1 MKQIVVVGGS
11 SGLGNALVKDLID
24 RKNKVVVLGR
34 TKPADGV
41 QIERFYA
48 VDATTVDWS
57 AMYLAI
63 EKETARSIDSVI
75 FVAGAGIFGNTN
87 LIPVE
92 RAKRVFELNFWAC
105 SNAAR
110 AAAECWSARGQAG
123 KFVAILSIA
132 ARRAVP
138 FEAYYS
144 ASKAATTRFLEC
156 LQLEYAHKQIEFIC
170 AFPGLLNTGFR
181 DQAEWYGLG
190 PKFVNQGANVRD
202 TARTVIKLLEGE
214 RKIRVIGWR
223 ERAIDFADRILPG
236 LYDRTVLRARTKRL
250 LRSRHSC

>member
-34 TKPADGV
+34 TKPLDDV
-41 QIERFYA
+41 QIERFYP
-48 VDATTVDWS
+48 VDATTLDWPS
-57 AMYLAI
+57 TYLAI
-63 EKETARSIDSVI
+63 ERETGRSIDSVI
-75 FVAGAGIFGNTN
+75 FVAGAGLFGNTN

-92 RAKRVFELNFWAC
+92 RAERIFELNFWAC

-110 AAAECWSARGQAG
+110 AAAEFWSAKGRSG

-156 LQLEYAHKQIEFIC
+156 IQLEYAHKNIEFIC

-181 DQAEWYGLG
+181 DQAEWYGLE
-190 PKFVNQGANVRD
+190 PKFVNQGADVRD
-202 TARTVIKLLEGE
+202 TARAVIKLLEGE
-214 RKIRVIGWR
+214 RKMRVIGWR
-223 ERAIDFADRILPG
+223 ERTIDFADRILPG
-236 LYDRTVLRARTKRL
+236 LYDRVVLRTRTERL
-250 LRSRHSC
+250 LR

>member
-11 SGLGNALVKDLID
+11 SGLGKALVKNLID

-34 TKPADGV
+34 TKPADDLK
-41 QIERFYA
+41 IERFYCA
-48 VDATTVDWS
+48 DATTVGWPS
-57 AMYLAI
+57 MYSAI
-63 EKETARSIDSVI
+63 EKETGRSIDSVI
-75 FVAGAGIFGNTN
+75 FVAGVGVFGNTN

-92 RAKRVFELNFWAC
+92 RALRVFELNFWAC

-110 AAAECWSARGQAG
+110 AAAEFWSAKDRAG

-156 LQLEYAHKQIEFIC
+156 LQLEYAHKNIELIGV
-170 AFPGLLNTGFR
+170 FPGLLNTGFR
-181 DQAEWYGLG
+181 DQAEWYGLEA
-190 PKFVNQGANVRD
+190 KFVNQGANVRD
-202 TARTVIKLLEGE
+202 TARAVIKLLEGE

-236 LYDRTVLRARTKRL
+236 LYDRAVLRTRTEKL
-250 LRSRHSC
+250 LR